1 MLLIKR
7 FLKKIYISY
16 LLYSYK
22 KKYSINFGF
31 IDQGPGSIG
40 ISGDGEIIFGD
51 SINLK
56 SNTFMEVS
64 GGLKIGSYF
73 HTGRGLTIF
82 TTNHNYRKPK
92 FIPYDKEKIIG
103 SVEIGDYVWFGAN
116 VTVCPGVRVGE
127 GCVVGAGS
135 VISKSLP
142 DYSICA
148 GNPCKVI
155 DTRDIEH
162 FKRLKA
168 QKKFF

>member
-1 MLLIKR
+1 M
-7 FLKKIYISY
+7 
-16 LLYSYK
+16 LYSYK

-103 SVEIGDYVWFGAN
+103 SVEIGGLCLVLVQMLLFVQELGLVKAVWLVQAQLFQ
-116 VTVCPGVRVGE
+116 RVYQITLF
-127 GCVVGAGS
+127 VQAIPV
-135 VISKSLP
+135 K
-142 DYSICA
+142 
-148 GNPCKVI
+148 
-155 DTRDIEH
+155 
-162 FKRLKA
+162 
-168 QKKFF
+168 